1 MESFKSSSTTTDNI
15 IKINTHFYIIL
26 GTVIISMGVLIIISL
41 YFNVKKVCYK
51 TSSPVEETVASKT
64 YEEVTRP
71 NHESTLPR
79 IV

>member
-1 MESFKSSSTTTDNI
+1 
-15 IKINTHFYIIL
+15 
-26 GTVIISMGVLIIISL
+26 MGVLIIISL